1 MKNELTDL
9 FNNKPAVGETILL
22 ALELVW
28 LALKKLNLGLL
39 VKLKNLKQL
48 ITELLNLK
56 KMDYFVAEYLDQLK
70 IMNVCAAN
78 IKE

>member
-9 FNNKPAVGETILL
+9 FKNKPTLENSFSSIRISL
-22 ALELVW
+22 ASPE
-28 LALKKLNLGLL
+28 KLNPGPL

-56 KMDYFVAEYLDQLK
+56 KMDYFVAEYLGQLK
-70 IMNVCAAN
+70 IMNVCVVN